1 MAKKIVFVGG
11 GNMGEALIAGLL
23 KSGHWKPS
31 QIIACDIRHDQLAK
45 LQLRYKV
52 SASADNRWAVRGANV
67 ILLAVKPQHMKHVL
81 EDLGPVIQKNQIVLS
96 IAAGITTAFIEKFL
110 AKGVPVVRVMPNT
123 PALVGH
129 GMAGIAR
136 GKAASEAHVKI
147 AAGVMETVGVA
158 VIVAERDMDAVTAV
172 SGSGPAY
179 VFYVAEAMKDSAV
192 AMGLAPHIA
201 DQLVRQT
208 IKGAGLLL
216 AQSHEEPQTLRT
228 RVTSPG
234 GTTEAALKV
243 MEQAK
248 VRAIFKRAL
257 MRAKERSIQLAKLTH

>member
-1 MAKKIVFVGG
+1 MTRQIVFVGG

-31 QIIACDIRHDQLAK
+31 QIIACDIRHDQLIK

-52 SASADNRWAVRGANV
+52 RASADNRWAARGSQI

-81 EDLGPVIQKNQIVLS
+81 EELGPVIQKNQLVLS
-96 IAAGITTAFIEKFL
+96 IAAGVTTAFIERFL
-110 AKGVPVVRVMPNT
+110 PKGVPVIRVMPNT
-123 PALVGH
+123 PALVGM
-129 GMAGIAR
+129 GVAGLAR
-136 GKAASEAHVKI
+136 GKAAR
-147 AAGVMETVGVA
+147 AGHERLAVSIMETVGTV
-158 VIVAERDMDAVTAV
+158 VTVRETDMDAVTAV

-179 VFYVAEAMKDSAV
+179 IFYVAEAMKDAATS
-192 AMGLAPHIA
+192 MGLAPHVA

-208 IKGAGLLL
+208 IKGAGILLSE
-216 AQSHEEPQTLRT
+216 SHEEPETLRH

-243 MEQAK
+243 MEQSK

-257 MRAKERSIQLAKLTH
+257 SSARSRSKELAQLTY